1 MTAEDH
7 ISNAQ
12 TANRSTDNCQL
23 SPNNSQPLSSPSITA
38 TQLNYYFVC
47 FRKLWLFSHQI
58 NMEQNSEL
66 VELGKLLHE
75 SSYQRERKEIQ
86 IGPIKIDFIG
96 RDGVIHEIKK
106 TPSVEKAHA
115 WQVKY
120 YIWYLKKMGVEN
132 LRGEIDY
139 PKLKKRT
146 SIDLLLEDEK
156 EIENILQ
163 KIEEIISAEE
173 VPPVLNKAICKKCSY
188 YELCYV

>member
-1 MTAEDH
+1 MNQNPT
-7 ISNAQ
+7 
-12 TANRSTDNCQL
+12 
-23 SPNNSQPLSSPSITA
+23 ITA
-38 TQLNYYFVC
+38 TQINYYFVC
-47 FRKLWLFSHQI
+47 HRELWLFSHQI

-75 SSYQRERKEIQ
+75 SSYQREKKEIQ

-106 TPSVEKAHA
+106 TPSVEQAHA

-120 YIWYLKKMGVEN
+120 YIWYLKQLGVNN

-146 SIDLLLEDEK
+146 
-156 EIENILQ
+156 EIELLPEDKVEIVEILR
-163 KIEEIISAEE
+163 KIEEIINAEE
-173 VPPVLNKAICKKCSY
+173 VPPVLNKSLCKKCSY

>member
-1 MTAEDH
+1 MDKNPA
-7 ISNAQ
+7 
-12 TANRSTDNCQL
+12 
-23 SPNNSQPLSSPSITA
+23 ITA
-38 TQLNYYFVC
+38 TQINYYFVC
-47 FRKLWLFSHQI
+47 HRELWLFSHQI

-75 SSYQRERKEIQ
+75 KSYKREDKEIQ

-96 RDGVIHEIKK
+96 KDGVIHEIKK
-106 TPSVEKAHA
+106 TPSIEKAHA

-120 YIWYLKKMGVEN
+120 YIWFLKNLGVKN

-146 SIDLLLEDEK
+146 EIELTEADEK
-156 EIENILQ
+156 EIENILRN
-163 KIEEIISAEE
+163 IEELIAQED
-173 VPPVLNKAICKKCSY
+173 VPPTINKSICKKCSY

>member
-1 MTAEDH
+1 M
-7 ISNAQ
+7 Q
-12 TANRSTDNCQL
+12 
-23 SPNNSQPLSSPSITA
+23 NSIVVTA

-58 NMEQNSEL
+58 NMEHTSEL

-75 SSYQRERKEIQ
+75 NSYRREKKEIQ
-86 IGPIKIDFIG
+86 IGPIKIDFIR

-120 YIWYLKKMGVEN
+120 YIWYLKQLGVEN

-146 SIDLLLEDEK
+146 EIELVPEDEV
-156 EIENILQ
+156 EIERILQ
-163 KIEEIISAEE
+163 DIRKIISTEE
-173 VPPVLNKAICKKCSY
+173 VPPVLNKSICKKCSY

>member
-1 MTAEDH
+1 MEKFNKGGSLH
-7 ISNAQ
+7 FQKIKM
-12 TANRSTDNCQL
+12 
-23 SPNNSQPLSSPSITA
+23 PNTKPICSRNSINPSITA

-47 FRKLWLFSHQI
+47 KRKLWLFSHQI

-75 SSYQRERKEIQ
+75 NTYKREKKEIQ
-86 IGPIKIDFIG
+86 IGPIKIDFMG
-96 RDGVIHEIKK
+96 KDGVIHEIKK
-106 TPSVEKAHA
+106 TPSVEKAHI

-120 YIWYLKKMGVEN
+120 YIWYLKKLGVEN

-146 SIDLLLEDEK
+146 EVDLSTEDEK

-163 KIEEIISAEE
+163 KIGEIITAEE
-173 VPPVLNKAICKKCSY
+173 VPLVLNKGICKKCSY
-188 YELCYV
+188 FELCYI

>member
-1 MTAEDH
+1 MNQNPT
-7 ISNAQ
+7 
-12 TANRSTDNCQL
+12 
-23 SPNNSQPLSSPSITA
+23 ITA
-38 TQLNYYFVC
+38 TQINYYFVC
-47 FRKLWLFSHQI
+47 HRELWLFSHQI

-75 SSYQRERKEIQ
+75 SSYQREKKEIP

-106 TPSVEKAHA
+106 TPSVEQAHA

-120 YIWYLKKMGVEN
+120 YIWYLKQLGVNN

-146 SIDLLLEDEK
+146 EIELLPEDEV
-156 EIENILQ
+156 EIVEILR
-163 KIEEIISAEE
+163 KIEEIINAEE
-173 VPPVLNKAICKKCSY
+173 VLPVLNKSLCKKCSY